1 MKSPTK
7 KCVFK
12 NVLKVSTDMAILIS
26 RGERS
31 RVRRRS
37 NEITVAQ
44 VVKVLKF
51 AGVRQQYYVR
61 QTAVFILILT
71 R

>member
-1 MKSPTK
+1 
-7 KCVFK
+7 
-12 NVLKVSTDMAILIS
+12 MAILIS

-61 QTAVFILILT
+61 QTAVFILSLKA
-71 R
+71 